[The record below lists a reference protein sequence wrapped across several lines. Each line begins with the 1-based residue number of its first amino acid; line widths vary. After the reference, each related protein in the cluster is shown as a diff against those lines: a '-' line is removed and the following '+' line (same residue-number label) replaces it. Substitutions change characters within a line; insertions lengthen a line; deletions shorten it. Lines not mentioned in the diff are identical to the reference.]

1 MKSRNNL
8 LVILAVIATIG
19 LSSFLPG
26 PKEELRKVL
35 ERSPETRANTITTL
49 MKNRLDLNEK
59 QVEEAYRINLRYAQ
73 KLQPIVEKGDK
84 QSWPSEIAQTLNKER
99 KEELWAVLTP
109 AQQKKVDQI
118 RKQWITRLE
127 YTLERLKEEDNK

>member
-1 MKSRNNL
+1 MKTRNIL
-8 LVILAVIATIG
+8 LVILAVIATVS

-26 PKEELRKVL
+26 PKEELRKVF
-35 ERSPETRANTITTL
+35 ERSPETRANTITTI

-59 QVEEAYRINLRYAQ
+59 QAEEAYWINLKYAQ
-73 KLQPIVEKGDK
+73 KLQPIVEKRDK
-84 QSWPSEIAQTLNKER
+84 QSWPSEIAQTLNQER
-99 KEELWAVLTP
+99 KEELWAILTS

-127 YTLERLKEEDNK
+127 YALEKLKEEDNK